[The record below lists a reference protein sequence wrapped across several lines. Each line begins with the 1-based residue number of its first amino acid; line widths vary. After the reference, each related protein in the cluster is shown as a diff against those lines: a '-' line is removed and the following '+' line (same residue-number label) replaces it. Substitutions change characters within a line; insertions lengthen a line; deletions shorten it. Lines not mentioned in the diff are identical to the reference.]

1 MKINLFW
8 KKLREY
14 FSVYLPRQRNSS
26 EKTIITSRMAW
37 NLFLRFLI
45 KEKNISPN
53 NLVFESFTAEL
64 LSEFLDEMEHQKQW
78 KTSTRNNRL
87 SCIRSFFKFA
97 TYTCP
102 DVYMVYEDLC
112 TVPLKKGPDNSRVVN
127 HMSRDAVSSIINSI
141 DTLTSKGL
149 RDCFYLT
156 MMYDTAARN
165 GEMLKLK
172 LSDINVENATAYLV
186 GKGSKP
192 RLVPLSKETLDMFEK
207 YKTFFH
213 KMEDKKA
220 PLFYTK
226 HQGEK
231 TPMSDDNV
239 ARFLKK
245 YADEAR
251 KKNQHVP
258 QNVHP
263 HMFRHSRAMHL
274 YQGGM
279 PLAMLSEFLGH
290 EDPETTLIYAYA
302 DTEMKRQAVE
312 KTSANLTVSF
322 LENESDDLPVWDEP
336 DIISQLLQGY

>member
-14 FSVYLPRQRNSS
+14 FSIYLPRQRNSS
-26 EKTIITSRMAW
+26 EKTITTSRMAW

-45 KEKNISPN
+45 KDKNISPN

-97 TYTCP
+97 THTCP
-102 DVYMVYEDLC
+102 NVYMVYEDLC
-112 TVPLKKGPDNSRVVN
+112 TVPLKKGTDNSRVVN

-141 DTLTSKGL
+141 DIRTSKGL

-172 LSDINVENATAYLV
+172 LSDINVENATAYLL

-213 KMEDKKA
+213 KAEDKKA

-226 HQGEK
+226 HRGEK

-251 KKNQHVP
+251 KKNGHVP

-312 KTSANLTVSF
+312 KASANLTVSF
-322 LENESDDLPVWDEP
+322 PENGSGDSPVWDEP
-336 DIISQLLQGY
+336 DIINQLLRGY

>member
-26 EKTIITSRMAW
+26 EKTIATSRMAW
-37 NLFLRFLI
+37 NLFLRFLL
-45 KEKNISPN
+45 KDKNILPG
-53 NLVFESFTAEL
+53 NLVFETFTAEL
-64 LSEFLDEMEHQKQW
+64 LSEFLDEMERQKQW

-97 TYTCP
+97 THTCP
-102 DVYMVYEDLC
+102 DVCMVYEDLC
-112 TVPLKKGPDNSRVVN
+112 TVPLKKGIDNSCVVN
-127 HMSRDAVSSIINSI
+127 HMSKDAVSSIIESI
-141 DTLTSKGL
+141 DTVTSKGL
-149 RDCFYLT
+149 RDRFYLT

-172 LSDINVENATAYLV
+172 ISDINVENATAYLL

-192 RLVPLSKETLDMFEK
+192 RIVPLSKETLAMFVK

-213 KMEDKKA
+213 KIEDVRA

-226 HQGEK
+226 HRGEK

-245 YADEAR
+245 HAEEAR
-251 KKNQHVP
+251 KKNEHVP
-258 QNVHP
+258 ENVHP

-312 KTSANLTVSF
+312 KASENLAFSY
-322 LENESDDLPVWDEP
+322 LEDGADNLPVWDDP
-336 DIISQLLQGY
+336 DIINQLLRGY